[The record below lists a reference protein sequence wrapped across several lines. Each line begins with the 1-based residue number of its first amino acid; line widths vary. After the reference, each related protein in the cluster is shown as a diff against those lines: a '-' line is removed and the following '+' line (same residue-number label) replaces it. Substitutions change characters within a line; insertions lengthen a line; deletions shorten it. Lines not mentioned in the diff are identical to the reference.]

1 MSASTFVV
9 MFLVILA
16 GQVPRDRPNPT
27 APATGPTGTASITG
41 TVVADDDGHP
51 LALAN
56 VVVIGGITGTLKM
69 TSTDRNGQFS
79 FVNLPAD
86 RYTVGASKPPYIGA
100 VAGAKR
106 PARQG
111 TPILVANGQKLTGMT
126 VRLPRGAVIA
136 GTIVDEHGRPAPNV
150 SVGLQQWK
158 LRGDERS
165 LVNPPGVAM
174 GATNEEGRYRFYGVP
189 PGEYVVVAMR
199 FLGQPVRVL
208 TNAEADQLAAG
219 RTVDLAVDSTKRS
232 APIYFPGTPRATEAV
247 PVAVASGDERLGVDM
262 RIDYVRAARV
272 DGTVFGSDGQP
283 VPNATVMLGTVAG
296 SSSMQTSVGART
308 GPDGRFT
315 LAPSIP
321 GPQVLTVAN
330 NLANPTLFAS
340 MPIDTSTADQ
350 TGLQITLRP
359 PLTIPGRLQFEGAT
373 KPSVAGRIV
382 PIRSFGR
389 VADSFLGMGMMP
401 SKESGDFQFIRVVA
415 GRYLIGGPI
424 AFGAS
429 SDTLTWAL
437 KSVVADDKDI
447 TDQLLEVID
456 TAPKLV
462 VVTYTDQW
470 QQLSGKLS
478 HQSGGPATDE
488 TVIVFPKDRAFWYQ
502 GSRRI
507 AIARPGSD
515 GLFSFGGQGPTTLPP
530 GEYLLAAVTDL
541 GRDEQFDPSFLATLV
556 PAAAPVMIG
565 PGEKKTQDLV
575 IR

>member
-1 MSASTFVV
+1 M
-9 MFLVILA
+9 ILNA
-16 GQVPRDRPNPT
+16 LLIAALLIFNQQVPRDRPNPA
-27 APATGPTGTASITG
+27 APPAGPAGTASITG

-56 VVVIGGITGTLKM
+56 VVVIGGMTGTLKM

-79 FVNLPAD
+79 FANLAAD
-86 RYTVGASKPPYIGA
+86 RYTVGASKPPYLGA

-111 TPILVANGQKLTGMT
+111 TPLVVANGQKVTGLT

-136 GTIVDEHGRPAPNV
+136 GTIIDEQGRPAANV

-158 LRGDERS
+158 LRGDERGLAS
-165 LVNPPGVAM
+165 AVGVPV
-174 GATNEEGRYRFYGVP
+174 GATDEEGRYRFYGVP
-189 PGEYVVVAMR
+189 PGEYIVVALR
-199 FLGQPVRVL
+199 FGGAPVRVL
-208 TNAEADQLAAG
+208 TNAEAEQIAAG
-219 RTVDLAVDSTKRS
+219 RSVDMSVNTSRRN
-232 APIYFPGTPRATEAV
+232 APIYFPGTPRATEAAPIV
-247 PVAVASGDERLGVDM
+247 VASGDERLGIDL
-262 RIDYVRAARV
+262 RLDYVRTARV
-272 DGTVFGSDGQP
+272 EGMVFGPDGQP
-283 VPNATVMLGTVAG
+283 VLNATVMLGTVAG
-296 SSSMQTSVGART
+296 SSAAAEQSNARVGN
-308 GPDGRFT
+308 DGRFT
-315 LAPSIP
+315 FAQTTP
-321 GPQVLTVAN
+321 GPQILTVVN
-330 NLANPTLFAS
+330 NLGNVTLFAS
-340 MPIDTSTADQ
+340 MFIDTSLADQ
-350 TGLQITLRP
+350 TGLQLTMRP
-359 PLTIPGRLQFEGAT
+359 PLSIAGRLQFDGT
-373 KPSVAGRIV
+373 VKPFVAGRIV
-382 PIRSFGR
+382 PLRQFGR
-389 VADSFLGMGMMP
+389 VAATFLGVGQTATN
-401 SKESGDFQFIRVVA
+401 ESGDFQIIRVVP
-415 GRYLIGGPI
+415 GRYLIGGPMS
-424 AFGAS
+424 FGAS
-429 SDTLTWAL
+429 TDSVTWAL

-447 TDQLLEVID
+447 TDQLLEIVD

-488 TVIVFPKDRAFWYQ
+488 TVIVFPKNRAYWYQ

-507 AIARPGSD
+507 AITRPASD

-556 PAAAPVMIG
+556 PAAAPITIG